1 MRRKWRKIVRGDE
14 ITVSRKRTRRKTIR
28 DDYIMVSSFGLSN
41 CTHVDNLL
49 ASRYAE
55 IHI

>member
-1 MRRKWRKIVRGDE
+1 MRRKRRKIVRGDE
-14 ITVSRKRTRRKTIR
+14 IIVSRKRTRRKTIR